1 MDSNLLKT
9 KSIEQLVGDAESGA
23 KALKRTLTA
32 MDLTLLGI
40 GAIIGTGI
48 FVLTGTAAANQ
59 AGPGI
64 VLSYVM
70 AGLVCAFA
78 ALCYAEFAAMIP
90 ISGSA
95 YTYAYA
101 TLGEIFAWMIGWDLI
116 LEYAVG
122 SMTVAVGWSGYFQRI
137 LAGFGLHL
145 PAWMSAAPAAGVEG
159 AIVNLPAIFIVL
171 VISALLVIGV
181 RESARFNAVMV
192 AVKLAAILFFIVV
205 GVGYVKPEN
214 WSPFLPYGWAGVS
227 AAAAVVFFAYIGFDA
242 VSTTAEEAK
251 NPSRDLPIGIIASL
265 VICTVLYLAVAGI
278 LSGIIPVVQFKAT
291 PQFLNAPVGYA
302 LHVINMD
309 WAAGLVSAGAVAG
322 ITSVLLV
329 MLLSQPRIF
338 FAMSRDQLLP
348 PGVSKVHP
356 RFRTPYITTMITGV
370 VVAIVAG
377 FTPINV
383 LGEMTSIGTLFAF
396 VVVCMAV
403 IILRRS
409 RPDARSAVQGA
420 LRLRHSRV
428 WRRVLGLPDGQPDGD
443 DVGALPR
450 VARPRHGDLLVL
462 RPDPQPAR
470 ERGRS
475 RGAERRRKPGQLPQ
489 DGRLHADLQRL
500 LHHAA
505 GRVDGVGRHLGGAG
519 EVARA
524 RHDAHELVRAA
535 HQSADCRRLRSEDS
549 GRRRRRRGRRLR
561 ARAVV
566 EEVVGISVSARLLDG
581 NAVAAAIREAVLPDV
596 QRFTVSS
603 GRPPGLGIV
612 LVGEDPAVGDL
623 RPQQGEGR
631 WLRPACGS
639 TCSACRRLRALSD
652 LLALVERLNASD
664 VARRD
669 PRSGAVA

>member
-9 KSIEQLVGDAESGA
+9 KSVEQLVGDVEHGT

-32 MDLTLLGI
+32 TDLTLLGI

-59 AGPGI
+59 AGPAI
-64 VLSYVM
+64 VLSYVL
-70 AGLVCAFA
+70 AGLACAFA

-137 LAGFGLHL
+137 LAGFGVHL
-145 PAWMSAAPAAGVEG
+145 PVWMSAAPAAGVEG
-159 AIVNLPAIFIVL
+159 ALVNIPAIIIVL
-171 VISALLVIGV
+171 IISVLLVIGV

-205 GVGYVKPEN
+205 GIRYVKPEN
-214 WSPFLPYGWAGVS
+214 WSPFMPYGFPGVS
-227 AAAAVVFFAYIGFDA
+227 LAAGVVFFAYIGFDA

-265 VICTVLYLAVAGI
+265 VICTLLYLLVAGI
-278 LSGIIPVVQFKAT
+278 LSGIIPVVQYKSD
-291 PQFLNAPVGYA
+291 PQFINAPVGYA
-302 LHVINMD
+302 LAVINMD

-348 PGVSKVHP
+348 AGVSKVHP
-356 RFRTPYITTMITGV
+356 RFRTPYITTIITGV

-396 VVVCMAV
+396 VVVSIAV
-403 IILRRS
+403 IILRRR
-409 RPDARSAVQGA
+409 RPDAHRPFKVWGGYTIPILGVISCAYLMLSLTIMTWVRFLVWLDLGMIIYWFYGRTHSPLASAAEAAARTGA
-420 LRLRHSRV
+420 ESFGNFLKIAGYMLMFNGFCIAL
-428 WRRVLGLPDGQPDGD
+428 LGLMTQSGISKE
-443 DVGALPR
+443 
-450 VARPRHGDLLVL
+450 DLV
-462 RPDPQPAR
+462 RW
-470 ERGRS
+470 
-475 RGAERRRKPGQLPQ
+475 
-489 DGRLHADLQRL
+489 
-500 LHHAA
+500 
-505 GRVDGVGRHLGGAG
+505 
-519 EVARA
+519 
-524 RHDAHELVRAA
+524 HELDTLLNNWFGL
-535 HQSADCRRLRSEDS
+535 HINPQIADTFGL
-549 GRRRRRRGRRLR
+549 
-561 ARAVV
+561 VIM
-566 EEVVGISVSARLLDG
+566 VVG
-581 NAVAAAIREAVLPDV
+581 VAATIAGFVLA
-596 QRFTVSS
+596 RSS
-603 GRPPGLGIV
+603 KKG
-612 LVGEDPAVGDL
+612 
-623 RPQQGEGR
+623 
-631 WLRPACGS
+631 
-639 TCSACRRLRALSD
+639 
-652 LLALVERLNASD
+652 
-664 VARRD
+664 VAPVR
-669 PRSGAVA
+669 